1 MSGLR
6 PTPLFDAAVDRA
18 VSAESSIIR
27 RYRALLAPSLARSC
41 PGLGP
46 EHLAAASIR
55 EGARVLP
62 ALERGGVSIVLL
74 DETSLMA
81 SGTFKSLDACVSA
94 AACLARG
101 ERELVF
107 ESGGNTGAALSLY
120 AARAGLRTLLVVPAS
135 NLPGLPGRS
144 FRAPENRILA
154 VTGEGRAKAAAERA
168 RALLGAAGAPRL
180 EWRYAAGMARGCRVL
195 EHLAG
200 GGRADWLSQTVS
212 AAFGPVGLYRALRRW
227 GRGAPPR
234 FLAVQQEDNAPFHR
248 RVKGL
253 PPAPRRPRELLV
265 PAMYDQDPFSHGSFE
280 EFSRLM
286 DEGGES
292 LTVDRREFAAFAGP
306 GGPGVEAALAA
317 RGLRLDGGAAGA
329 TDKAGLVG
337 LAGVFKAVAS
347 GLIRPGETVLHLM
360 TSGAYAKGEP
370 PRPDLVVAGPEE
382 LDAARLEGLL
392 RGAAV

>member
-1 MSGLR
+1 VSGMR
-6 PTPLFDAAVDRA
+6 GGPAFDAGVDRG
-18 VSAESSIIR
+18 VPAEESIIR
-27 RYRALLAPSLARSC
+27 RYRALLAPELARSV

-46 EHLAAASIR
+46 EHLASASLR
-55 EGARVLP
+55 EGARVLAP
-62 ALERGGVSIVLL
+62 LEHEGVSIALL

-120 AARAGLRTLLVVPAS
+120 AARAGLRTLLVVPAA
-135 NLPGLPGRS
+135 NLPGLPGRA
-144 FRAPENRILA
+144 FRAPENRIVA

-195 EHLAG
+195 EHLAS
-200 GGRADWLSQTVS
+200 GGRADWVSQTVS

-227 GRGAPPR
+227 GSGAPPR
-234 FLAVQQEDNAPFHR
+234 FLAVQQEENAPFHR
-248 RVKGL
+248 RLKGL
-253 PPAPRRPRELLV
+253 PSAPRAARELLV
-265 PAMYDQDPFSHGSFE
+265 PAMYDRDPFSHGSFE

-286 DEGGES
+286 AEGGES
-292 LTVDRREFAAFAGP
+292 LTVSRSEFAAFAGP
-306 GGPGVEAALAA
+306 DGPGVEAALAA
-317 RGLRLDGGAAGA
+317 RGLRLAGGAAGA
-329 TDKAGLVG
+329 ADKAGLVG
-337 LAGVFKAVAS
+337 LAGVFKAIAA
-347 GLIRPGETVLHLM
+347 GLIRPGETVLHAM
-360 TSGAYAKGEP
+360 TSGALDKGAP
-370 PRPDLVVAGPEE
+370 PLPDLVVAGPEE
-382 LDAARLEGLL
+382 LDAAGLEGLL